1 MCVFIRVMIVR
12 IISVWLLC
20 KLRISIFHYVLLVSV
35 EFYILPFLCV
45 FVLFV
50 LFCFCSFVLFLLF
63 GFVWFCCCYLFLFC
77 IRFRFV
83 VVCACF
89 FVFCF
94 ILLAFVHTTAITV
107 DNALYKSP
115 FLLFL
120 LLFNPPM
127 PSKLALKNRIYK
139 QYHSK

>member
-63 GFVWFCCCYLFLFC
+63 GFVVVICFC
-77 IRFRFV
+77 
-83 VVCACF
+83 
-89 FVFCF
+89 FVFV
-94 ILLAFVHTTAITV
+94 FV
-107 DNALYKSP
+107 
-115 FLLFL
+115 L
-120 LLFNPPM
+120 LLFVLVFLFFVLYYLLLYTQQP
-127 PSKLALKNRIYK
+127 LL
-139 QYHSK
+139 